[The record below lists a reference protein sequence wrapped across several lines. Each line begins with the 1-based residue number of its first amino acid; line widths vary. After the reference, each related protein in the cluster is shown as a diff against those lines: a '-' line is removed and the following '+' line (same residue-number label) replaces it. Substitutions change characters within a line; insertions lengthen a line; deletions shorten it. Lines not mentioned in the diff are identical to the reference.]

1 MKNSKNI
8 EYEIAYDLWS
18 RNIYSI
24 SELNSAAIKKLE
36 SMYEFSVEEV
46 DSIILDNW
54 DRWNDEMDEYF
65 RNMKLENVEHQ
76 GVDFRKC
83 T

>member
-1 MKNSKNI
+1 MAIINI

-24 SELNSAAIKKLE
+24 SGLNSAAIKKLE